1 MRQPR
6 PPPHV
11 TLHAGAVDGRAVGK
25 PQLTLSA
32 NRTSADRK
40 PQLTLVAN
48 KTITKII
55 HSRTESA
62 IIDGSQFIPNQDPRD
77 VSQVPIQLIGFAL

>member
-25 PQLTLSA
+25 PQRTLSA
-32 NRTSADRK
+32 NG
-40 PQLTLVAN
+40 
-48 KTITKII
+48 TIAKIAL
-55 HSRTESA
+55 SCTESA
-62 IIDGSQFIPNQDPRD
+62 IIEGSKFLPNQDPRD
-77 VSQVPIQLIGFAL
+77 VSQISTHRFSFAL